1 VEKTHLGKKLFE
13 IFPGLTRAYGQFFIT
28 ERKGPKLDGYG
39 KTLRESYSENLWNE
53 HLDGKTGLGVIPINE
68 DSKCKWGCLDVDD
81 YSVDIEKISKQ
92 FIKKNLLVC
101 RSKSGGAHIF
111 VFTKKFVSAK
121 SMIDK
126 LKEIQK
132 AFGFVKYDLRP
143 QQSKLLDEKD
153 VGSWLNMPYFGGD
166 ETDRYAVYDGKA
178 LSIQHFIQWVE
189 KFAVNS
195 LDEIDLSFI
204 KKVNK
209 SNEILPGG
217 PPCLQDLLSQGALGE
232 GGRNNGLFNI
242 GVYLRKR
249 FPDEW
254 QEKLE
259 EYNDEYLDPPLKP
272 REFTSVLNS
281 LDKKTYNYKCKDSP
295 INSVCNK
302 TKCLTCEFGISDDG
316 TMPVLNSITKILT
329 KPPQYFLTINERKIG
344 PLNSKQIYNFLDFK
358 EVVFEHLDMLLPK
371 LNDKLWVE
379 SVNDLMSRVIPVEAS
394 DDSSN
399 EGRLK
404 DLLERFCTGS
414 TSSTEFEDILRGKA
428 VIQDTHTQ
436 FRINDFMEFLDRH
449 RFKEFK
455 LNQITAYLKDLGA
468 QHEGKKV
475 KGKYVNT
482 WAIKNFETQTEEF
495 KQPKIEK
502 EAYE

>member
-1 VEKTHLGKKLFE
+1 MHHSKLFE
-13 IFPGLTRAYGQFFIT
+13 IFPGLHRAYGHFFIT

-39 KTLRESYSENLWNE
+39 KTIREKYDENLWVE
-53 HLDGKTGLGVIPINE
+53 HLSGKIGLGVIPINE
-68 DSKCKWGCLDVDD
+68 DNKCKWGCLDVDD
-81 YSVDIEKISKQ
+81 YSVNIEKISKQ
-92 FIKKNLLVC
+92 FVKKNLIVC

-126 LKEIQK
+126 LKAIAK

-143 QQSKLLDEKD
+143 QQTQLLNEDD
-153 VGSWLNMPYFGGD
+153 VGSWLNMPYFNGD
-166 ETDRYAVYDGKA
+166 ETDRYALYDGKA
-178 LSIQHFIQWVE
+178 LSLEHFIQWVE

-195 LDEIDLSFI
+195 LDEIKLDFI
-204 KKVNK
+204 KKENK

-249 FPDEW
+249 FPEDW

-259 EYNDEYLDPPLKP
+259 EYNDEYIDPPLKP
-272 REFTSVLNS
+272 REFITVLNS
-281 LDKKTYNYKCKDSP
+281 LDKKSYNYKCKDSP

-302 TKCLTCEFGISDDG
+302 TKCLTCEYGISDDG

-329 KPPQYFLTINERKIG
+329 NPPQYFLTLNERKIG
-344 PLNSKQIYNFLDFK
+344 PLASKQIYNFMDFK
-358 EVVFEHLDMLLPK
+358 QVVFENLDMLLPK
-371 LNDKLWVE
+371 INDKLWTE
-379 SVNDLMSRVIPVEAS
+379 SVNDLMSRVITVEAPK
-394 DDSSN
+394 DSSN
-399 EGRLK
+399 EGRLL

-414 TSSTEFEDILRGKA
+414 TSSTEVEDILRGKA
-428 VIQDTHTQ
+428 IVNSSHTE
-436 FRINDFMEFLDRH
+436 FRINDLMEFLDRH

-455 LNQITAYLKDLGA
+455 LNEITAYLKNLGA
-468 QHEGKKV
+468 EHSGKKI
-475 KGKYVNT
+475 KGKFMNV
-482 WAIKNFETQTEEF
+482 WSIKNFSVQDEEF
-495 KQPKIEK
+495 TQPKIEK

>member
-1 VEKTHLGKKLFE
+1 MHHSKLFQ
-13 IFPGLTRAYGQFFIT
+13 IFPGLHRAYGHFFIT

-39 KTLRESYSENLWNE
+39 KTIREKYDENLWVQ
-53 HLDGKTGLGVIPINE
+53 HLSGKIGLGVIPINE
-68 DSKCKWGCLDVDD
+68 DNKCKWGCLDVDD
-81 YSVDIEKISKQ
+81 YSVNIEKISKQ
-92 FIKKNLLVC
+92 FVKKNLIVC
-101 RSKSGGAHIF
+101 RSKSGGAHIV

-126 LKEIQK
+126 LKGIAK

-143 QQSKLLDEKD
+143 QQTQLLNEDD
-153 VGSWLNMPYFGGD
+153 VGSWLNMPYFNGD
-166 ETDRYAVYDGKA
+166 ETDRYALYDGKA
-178 LSIQHFIQWVE
+178 LSLDHFLQWVE

-195 LDEIDLSFI
+195 LDEIKLDFI
-204 KKVNK
+204 KKENK

-249 FPDEW
+249 FPEDW

-259 EYNDEYLDPPLKP
+259 EYNDEYIDPPLKP
-272 REFTSVLNS
+272 REFTTVLNS
-281 LDKKTYNYKCKDSP
+281 LDKKSYNYKCKDSP

-302 TKCLTCEFGISDDG
+302 TKCLTCEYGISDDG

-329 KPPQYFLTINERKIG
+329 NPPQYFLTLNERKIG
-344 PLNSKQIYNFLDFK
+344 PLASKQISNFMDFK
-358 EVVFEHLDMLLPK
+358 QVVFENLDMLLPK
-371 LNDKLWVE
+371 INDKLWTE
-379 SVNDLMSRVIPVEAS
+379 SVNDLMSRVITVEAPK
-394 DDSSN
+394 DSSN
-399 EGRLK
+399 EGRLL

-414 TSSTEFEDILRGKA
+414 TSSTEVEDILRGKA
-428 VIQDTHTQ
+428 IVNTSHTE
-436 FRINDFMEFLDRH
+436 FRINDLMEFLDRH

-455 LNQITAYLKDLGA
+455 LNEITAYLKNLGA
-468 QHEGKKV
+468 EHSGKKI
-475 KGKYVNT
+475 KGKFMNV
-482 WAIKNFETQTEEF
+482 WSIKNFEIQNEEF
-495 KQPKIEK
+495 TQPKIEK

>member
-1 VEKTHLGKKLFE
+1 MHHSKLFE
-13 IFPGLTRAYGQFFIT
+13 IFPGLHRAYGHFFIT

-39 KTLRESYSENLWNE
+39 KTIREKYDESLWVK
-53 HLDGKTGLGVIPINE
+53 HLTGKIGLGVIPINE
-68 DSKCKWGCLDVDD
+68 DNKCKWGCLDVDD
-81 YSVDIEKISKQ
+81 YSVNIEKISKQ
-92 FIKKNLLVC
+92 FVKKNLIVC

-111 VFTKKFVSAK
+111 IFTKKFVSAK

-126 LKEIQK
+126 LKAIAK

-143 QQSKLLDEKD
+143 QQTQLLNEDD
-153 VGSWLNMPYFGGD
+153 VGSWLNMPYFNGE
-166 ETDRYAVYDGKA
+166 ETDRYALYDGKA
-178 LSIQHFIQWVE
+178 LSLEHFLQWVD

-195 LDEIDLSFI
+195 LEEIKLDFI
-204 KKVNK
+204 KKENK

-249 FPDEW
+249 FPEDW

-259 EYNDEYLDPPLKP
+259 EYNDEYIDPPLKP
-272 REFTSVLNS
+272 REFTTVLNS
-281 LDKKTYNYKCKDSP
+281 LDKKSYNYKCKDSP

-302 TKCLTCEFGISDDG
+302 TKCLTCEYGISDDG

-329 KPPQYFLTINERKIG
+329 NPPQYFLTLNERKIG
-344 PLNSKQIYNFLDFK
+344 PLASKQIYNFMDFK
-358 EVVFEHLDMLLPK
+358 QVVFENLDMLLPK
-371 LNDKLWVE
+371 INDKLWTE
-379 SVNDLMSRVIPVEAS
+379 SVNDLMSRVITVEAPK
-394 DDSSN
+394 DSSN
-399 EGRLK
+399 EGRLL

-414 TSSTEFEDILRGKA
+414 TSSTEVEDILRGKA
-428 VIQDTHTQ
+428 IVNSSHTE
-436 FRINDFMEFLDRH
+436 FRINDLMEFLDRH

-455 LNQITAYLKDLGA
+455 LNEITAYLKNLGA
-468 QHEGKKV
+468 EHSGKKI
-475 KGKYVNT
+475 KGKFMNV
-482 WAIKNFETQTEEF
+482 WSIKNFSVQDEEF
-495 KQPKIEK
+495 TQPKIEK

>member
-1 VEKTHLGKKLFE
+1 MEKTHLSKKLFE

-92 FIKKNLLVC
+92 FVKKNLLVC

-111 VFTKKFVSAK
+111 IFTKKFVSAK

-153 VGSWLNMPYFGGD
+153 VGSWLNMPYFGGK
-166 ETDRYAVYDGKA
+166 ETDRYALYDGKV
-178 LSIQHFIQWVE
+178 LSPEHFIQWIE
-189 KFAVNS
+189 KFAVDS
-195 LDEIDLSFI
+195 LDDIDLSFI
-204 KKVNK
+204 KKINK
-209 SNEILPGG
+209 IEEKLPGG
-217 PPCLQDLLSQGALGE
+217 PPCLQDLLSQGPIAQ

-249 FPDEW
+249 YEDDW
-254 QEKLE
+254 QDYLE
-259 EYNDEYLDPPLKP
+259 EYNDKYIDPPLKP
-272 REFTSVLNS
+272 REFTEVSKS
-281 LDKKTYNYKCKDSP
+281 LDKKTYNYKCNDSP
-295 INSVCNK
+295 INSFCK
-302 TKCLTCEFGISDDG
+302 RTKCLTCEFGISDNG
-316 TMPVLNSITKILT
+316 IMPILNGITKILT
-329 KPPQYFLTINERKIG
+329 NPPQYFITLNEKKIG
-344 PLNSKQIYNFLDFK
+344 PLESKQIFNFIDFK
-358 EVVFEHLDMLLPK
+358 QVVFENLDMLIPK
-371 LNDKLWVE
+371 QSDKLWTE
-379 SVNDLMSRVIPVEAS
+379 TVNDLMSRVENVEAPE
-394 DDSSN
+394 DSSN
-399 EGRLK
+399 QGRLFN
-404 DLLERFCTGS
+404 LLETFCTGS
-414 TSSTEFEDILRGKA
+414 TTSEEFDDLLRGKA
-428 VIQDTHTQ
+428 VISEEYTE

-468 QHEGKKV
+468 QNEGKKI

-495 KQPKIEK
+495 KQPHIEK